1 MNDILT
7 GLNEINGVIGSAIF
21 DATDECVAHAIPAP
35 YEPILLSQ
43 AMKEFR
49 SVLDVMGSNEES
61 KDWTHLQV
69 TLDNGCVALR
79 AVDDYTLMAIGSAT
93 LNHSMLSIGFNV
105 ASLKLSKA
113 KGDGSISRSA
123 GSKSVGKSASK
134 SGAVSATGGSQKSL
148 SSLSFSPAADGPRVP
163 NAVGPAVIDSL
174 YKLLARE
181 VGPFA
186 KMAVKEEMG
195 KLGVTP
201 YTMVPSQYDDLVGAL
216 VRRVPADKQKD
227 FIAKARE
234 LVFKR

>member
-21 DATDECVAHAIPAP
+21 DASDECVAHAIPAP

-49 SVLDVMGSNEES
+49 AVLEVMGSNEDA
-61 KDWTHLQV
+61 KDWAHMQV
-69 TLDNGCVALR
+69 TLENGCVALR

-93 LNHSMLSIGFNV
+93 LNHSMLSIGFSV

-113 KGDGSISRSA
+113 KGDGSISKSA
-123 GSKSVGKSASK
+123 GKSGAKSASK

-148 SSLSFSPAADGPRVP
+148 SSMSFSPAADGPRVP
-163 NAVGPAVIDSL
+163 NAVGPAVIDAL

-195 KLGVTP
+195 KLGATP
-201 YTMVPSQYDDLVGAL
+201 YTMVPSQFDDLVGAL
-216 VRRVPADKQKD
+216 VRRVPLDKQKD